1 MIQRILSNRATG
13 SGRTHSMS
21 NASAPAAISPAGQ
34 KWRQSFLV
42 YLKPRVIGMLF
53 LGFSAG
59 LPFLLVFSTL
69 SAWLRTYEIS
79 RTAIGMFAWVGL
91 LYSIK
96 FCWAPLVD
104 RLPLPLLTRI
114 LGRRRS
120 WMLIAQLG
128 IVAGLLGLAD
138 LDPRVALMPIAL
150 FSLFVAF
157 CSATQDIAID
167 AYRIEAV
174 AIADQG
180 AMAATYQL
188 GYRSGMLVSGAGALY
203 LSEFFSWD
211 AAYSVMA
218 ACMLVGL
225 VTVLIIK
232 EPEVNVASTAN
243 GRGGFG
249 LNRVVEWFGDAV
261 IGPFAE
267 FFRRN
272 GAFAVLVLSF
282 IGLSRVSDLL
292 FGNIANVFYLDMGYT
307 RSEIGTVSGL
317 FGFAVTMSSAFVGGV
332 VVNRY
337 GPVRLLLFAT
347 ALVAVTN
354 LCFAALAAYGA
365 AHIWYL
371 VGVISADNFAVGFA
385 GTVFIA
391 YFSSLTNAAYT
402 ATQYA
407 LFTSLMLL
415 PGKLLSGFS
424 GMVVDATDFVTF
436 FLYASAAGVPAILLA
451 VVITR
456 KASIDRGKLA

>member
-1 MIQRILSNRATG
+1 MT
-13 SGRTHSMS
+13 
-21 NASAPAAISPAGQ
+21 NASAPAVPGTATQS
-34 KWRQSFLV
+34 WLESFLV
-42 YLKPRVIGMLF
+42 YRKPRVVGMLF
-53 LGFSAG
+53 LGFAAG

-69 SAWLRTYEIS
+69 SAWLRTYDVS

-91 LYSIK
+91 FYSIK

-104 RLPLPLLTRI
+104 RLPLPVLTRV

-128 IVAGLLGLAD
+128 IVAGLLGMAGQ
-138 LDPRVALMPIAL
+138 DPGAALLPIAL
-150 FSLFVAF
+150 FSVFVAF

-167 AYRIEAV
+167 AYRIEAAPV
-174 AIADQG
+174 EDQG

-188 GYRSGMLVSGAGALY
+188 GYRVALLVSGAGALY
-203 LSEFFSWD
+203 LAEFYSWS
-211 AAYSVMA
+211 AAYSVMV
-218 ACMLVGL
+218 ACMLVGP
-225 VTVLIIK
+225 VCVLIIA
-232 EPEVNVASTAN
+232 EPESNASAMP
-243 GRGGFG
+243 GEDESGFG
-249 LNRVVEWFGDAV
+249 LKRFAEWFGDAV

-272 GAFAVLVLSF
+272 GAFALLVLTF

-292 FGNIANVFYLDMGYT
+292 FGNIANVFYIDLGYSL
-307 RSEIGTVSGL
+307 SEIATVAKF
-317 FGFAVTMSSAFVGGV
+317 FGFGVTIFGVFFGGV
-332 VVNRY
+332 IVSRY
-337 GPVRLLLFAT
+337 GPVRPLLAAT

-354 LCFAALAAYGA
+354 LCFAALAAHGSA
-365 AHIWYL
+365 DILYL

-424 GMVVDATDFVTF
+424 GMVVDATDYVTF
-436 FLYASAAGVPAILLA
+436 FLYASAAGVPAVLLA
-451 VVITR
+451 VVIIR
-456 KASIDRGKLA
+456 KAALDRRNAA

>member
-1 MIQRILSNRATG
+1 MT
-13 SGRTHSMS
+13 
-21 NASAPAAISPAGQ
+21 NASAAAATSPAGQ
-34 KWRQSFLV
+34 KWRESLLV

-69 SAWLRTYEIS
+69 SAWLRTYEVS

-104 RLPLPLLTRI
+104 RLPLPVLTRV

-120 WMLIAQLG
+120 WMLVAQLG
-128 IVAGLLGLAD
+128 IVAGLLGMAG
-138 LDPRVALMPIAL
+138 LDPRAALMPVAL
-150 FSLFVAF
+150 FSVFVAF
-157 CSATQDIAID
+157 WSATQDIAID

-174 AIADQG
+174 AVADQG

-188 GYRSGMLVSGAGALY
+188 GYRSGMLASGAGALY

-232 EPEVNVASTAN
+232 EPEVNVAATAN
-243 GRGGFG
+243 ERGGSFG
-249 LNRVVEWFGDAV
+249 FNRVVSWFGDAV

-272 GAFAVLVLSF
+272 GAFALLVLTF

-317 FGFAVTMSSAFVGGV
+317 FGFGVTMGSAFIGGIV
-332 VVNRY
+332 VSRY

-354 LCFAALAAYGA
+354 LCFAALAAHGV

-385 GTVFIA
+385 STVFIA
-391 YFSSLTNAAYT
+391 YFSSLTHAAYT

-407 LFTSLMLL
+407 LFSSLMLL
-415 PGKLLSGFS
+415 PGKFLSGFS
-424 GMVVDATDFVTF
+424 GMVVDAADYVTF
-436 FLYASAAGVPAILLA
+436 FIYASAAGIPAIVLA
-451 VVITR
+451 VFITR
-456 KASIDRGKLA
+456 RAALDRREAA

>member
-1 MIQRILSNRATG
+1 M
-13 SGRTHSMS
+13 M
-21 NASAPAAISPAGQ
+21 NASAPAAPPPAAHN
-34 KWRQSFLV
+34 WRESLLV

-69 SAWLRTYEIS
+69 SAWLRTYDVS

-91 LYSIK
+91 LYSLK

-104 RLPLPLLTRI
+104 RLPLPVLTRI

-128 IVAGLLGLAD
+128 IVAGLLGMAG
-138 LDPRVALMPIAL
+138 LDPSAALMPVAL
-150 FSLFVAF
+150 FSVFVAF

-174 AIADQG
+174 AVEDQG

-188 GYRSGMLVSGAGALY
+188 GYRVALLVSGAGALY

-211 AAYSVMA
+211 AAYTVMA

-225 VTVLIIK
+225 VTVLIIN
-232 EPEVNVASTAN
+232 EPAGNVAAAAN
-243 GRGGFG
+243 DDRGGFG
-249 LNRVVEWFGDAV
+249 PDRVVAWFGDAV

-272 GAFAVLVLSF
+272 GAFALLVLIF

-292 FGNIANVFYLDMGYT
+292 FGNIANVFYLDLGYT
-307 RSEIGTVSGL
+307 LSEIATVAKL
-317 FGFAVTMSSAFVGGV
+317 FGFGVTVGSAFVGGIV
-332 VVNRY
+332 VSRY
-337 GPVRLLLFAT
+337 GPVRPLLFAT

-354 LCFAALAAYGA
+354 LCFAALAFHDVAD
-365 AHIWYL
+365 IRYL
-371 VGVISADNFAVGFA
+371 AGVISADNFAVGFA

-424 GMVVDATDFVTF
+424 GMVVDATDYVTF
-436 FLYASAAGVPAILLA
+436 FLYASAAGIPAIVLA
-451 VVITR
+451 VIITR
-456 KASIDRGKLA
+456 KTVRDRRNVA

>member
-1 MIQRILSNRATG
+1 MT
-13 SGRTHSMS
+13 
-21 NASAPAAISPAGQ
+21 NASAPAATPAAAQ
-34 KWRQSFLV
+34 NWLQSLLV

-69 SAWLRTYEIS
+69 SAWLQTNEVS

-91 LYSIK
+91 LYSVK

-104 RLPLPLLTRI
+104 RLPLPVLTRV

-128 IVAGLLGLAD
+128 IIAGLLGMAG
-138 LDPRVALMPIAL
+138 LDPSAALLPVAL
-150 FSLFVAF
+150 FSVFVAF

-174 AIADQG
+174 AAVDQG

-188 GYRSGMLVSGAGALY
+188 GYRIALLVSGAGALY

-225 VTVLIIK
+225 VTVLIIN
-232 EPEVNVASTAN
+232 EPEGNVAATAN
-243 GRGGFG
+243 EGRGGFG
-249 LNRVVEWFGDAV
+249 LNRVVAWFGGAV

-272 GAFAVLVLSF
+272 GAYALLVLTF

-292 FGNIANVFYLDMGYT
+292 FGNIANVFYLDLGYT
-307 RSEIGTVSGL
+307 RSEIATVAKV
-317 FGFAVTMSSAFVGGV
+317 FGFGITIASAFLGGV
-332 VVNRY
+332 VVSRY
-337 GPVRLLLFAT
+337 GPVRPLLVAT

-354 LCFAALAAYGA
+354 LGFAALAAHGVA
-365 AHIWYL
+365 DLRYL
-371 VGVISADNFAVGFA
+371 AGVISADNFAVGFA

-424 GMVVDATDFVTF
+424 GMVVDGTDYVTF
-436 FLYASAAGVPAILLA
+436 FLYASAAGIPAIVLA
-451 VVITR
+451 VIITR
-456 KASIDRGKLA
+456 KAVLERRNAA

>member
-1 MIQRILSNRATG
+1 M
-13 SGRTHSMS
+13 GRPQEAVNHRMS
-21 NASAPAAISPAGQ
+21 NVSAPAATPAETRN
-34 KWRQSFLV
+34 WRESLLV
-42 YLKPRVIGMLF
+42 YRKPRVIGMLF

-69 SAWLRTYEIS
+69 SAWLRTYEVS

-104 RLPLPLLTRI
+104 RLPLPLLTRV

-120 WMLIAQLG
+120 WMLFAQFG
-128 IVAGLLGLAD
+128 IVAGLLGMAG
-138 LDPRVALMPIAL
+138 LDPTVALLPVAL
-150 FSLFVAF
+150 FSVFVAF

-174 AIADQG
+174 AAEDQG

-188 GYRSGMLVSGAGALY
+188 GYRIALLVSGAGALY
-203 LSEFFSWD
+203 LSDFFSWS
-211 AAYSVMA
+211 AAYYVMA
-218 ACMLVGL
+218 ACMLVGP
-225 VTVLIIK
+225 VTALIID
-232 EPEVNVASTAN
+232 EPEGNVQAGAAA
-243 GRGGFG
+243 GRVGFG
-249 LNRVVEWFGDAV
+249 LTRVAAWFGDAV

-272 GAFAVLVLSF
+272 GSFALLLLTF

-292 FGNIANVFYLDMGYT
+292 FGNIANVFYLDLGYT
-307 RSEIGTVSGL
+307 RSEIATVAKL
-317 FGFAVTMSSAFVGGV
+317 FGFGITIGSAFVGGIAV
-332 VVNRY
+332 SRY
-337 GPVRLLLFAT
+337 GPVRPLLLAT

-354 LCFAALAAYGA
+354 LCFAALAAHGVA
-365 AHIWYL
+365 DIRYL
-371 VGVISADNFAVGFA
+371 AGVISADNFAVGFA

-391 YFSSLTNAAYT
+391 YFSSLTHAAYT

-424 GMVVDATDFVTF
+424 GMMVDATDYVTF
-436 FLYASAAGVPAILLA
+436 FLYASAAGIPAIVLA
-451 VVITR
+451 VIITR
-456 KASIDRGKLA
+456 RAGFGGGNVP

>member
-1 MIQRILSNRATG
+1 MTNS
-13 SGRTHSMS
+13 
-21 NASAPAAISPAGQ
+21 SAPAALPASQ
-34 KWRQSFLV
+34 NWIESFLV

-128 IVAGLLGLAD
+128 IVAGLLGLAS
-138 LDPRVALMPIAL
+138 LDPHVALMPIAL
-150 FSLFVAF
+150 FSVFVAF

-174 AIADQG
+174 AIEDQG

-232 EPEVNVASTAN
+232 EPEVNVASMASE
-243 GRGGFG
+243 RGGSFG
-249 LNRVVEWFGDAV
+249 VNRVVEWFGDAV
-261 IGPFAE
+261 MGPFAE

-272 GAFAVLVLSF
+272 GAFALLVLSF

-317 FGFAVTMSSAFVGGV
+317 FGFAVTMSSAFVGGI

-337 GPVRLLLFAT
+337 GPVRLLLVAT

-354 LCFAALAAYGA
+354 LFFAALAAYGV

-391 YFSSLTNAAYT
+391 YFSSLTHAAYT

-424 GMVVDATDFVTF
+424 GMVVDATDYVTF
-436 FLYASAAGVPAILLA
+436 FLYASAAGIPAVILA
-451 VVITR
+451 VVIVR
-456 KASIDRGKLA
+456 KAALVRQDAA

>member
-1 MIQRILSNRATG
+1 
-13 SGRTHSMS
+13 
-21 NASAPAAISPAGQ
+21 
-34 KWRQSFLV
+34 
-42 YLKPRVIGMLF
+42 MLF

-69 SAWLRTYEIS
+69 SAWLRTYEVS
-79 RTAIGMFAWVGL
+79 RSAIGMFAWVGL
-91 LYSIK
+91 LYSVK

-104 RLPLPLLTRI
+104 RLPLPVLTRV

-128 IVAGLLGLAD
+128 IVAGLLGMAG
-138 LDPRVALMPIAL
+138 LDPGAALLPVAL
-150 FSLFVAF
+150 FSIFVAF

-174 AIADQG
+174 AAEDQG

-188 GYRSGMLVSGAGALY
+188 GYRIALLASGAGALY
-203 LSEFFSWD
+203 LADFVSWS

-218 ACMLVGL
+218 ASMLVGM
-225 VTVLIIK
+225 VTVLVID
-232 EPEVNVASTAN
+232 EPEHSVRTAS
-243 GRGGFG
+243 GDVGGGFG
-249 LNRVVEWFGDAV
+249 LQHAVAWFGDAV

-272 GAFAVLVLSF
+272 GAFALLVLTF

-292 FGNIANVFYLDMGYT
+292 FGNIANVFYVDLGYT
-307 RSEIGTVSGL
+307 LSQIATVAKV
-317 FGFAVTMSSAFVGGV
+317 FGFGVTIGGAFLGGV
-332 VVNRY
+332 VVSRY
-337 GPVRLLLFAT
+337 GPVRPLLFAT
-347 ALVAVTN
+347 ALVAITN
-354 LCFAALAAYGA
+354 LCFAALAAYGVA
-365 AHIWYL
+365 DIRYL
-371 VGVISADNFAVGFA
+371 AGVISADNFAVGFA

-391 YFSSLTNAAYT
+391 YFSSLTHAAYT

-424 GMVVDATDFVTF
+424 GMVVDAADYVTF
-436 FLYASAAGVPAILLA
+436 FLYASAAGIPAIVLA
-451 VVITR
+451 VFITR
-456 KASIDRGKLA
+456 RAALDRREAA

>member
-1 MIQRILSNRATG
+1 MT
-13 SGRTHSMS
+13 
-21 NASAPAAISPAGQ
+21 NASAPAVPPPAAHN
-34 KWRQSFLV
+34 WRVSLLV

-69 SAWLRTYEIS
+69 SAWLRTYEVS
-79 RTAIGMFAWVGL
+79 RSAIGMFAWVGL
-91 LYSIK
+91 LYSVK

-104 RLPLPLLTRI
+104 RLPLPVLTRV

-128 IVAGLLGLAD
+128 IVAGLLGMAG
-138 LDPRVALMPIAL
+138 LDPGAALLPVAL
-150 FSLFVAF
+150 FSIFVAF

-174 AIADQG
+174 AAEDQG

-188 GYRSGMLVSGAGALY
+188 GYRIALLASGAGALY
-203 LSEFFSWD
+203 LADFVSWS

-218 ACMLVGL
+218 ASMLVGM
-225 VTVLIIK
+225 VTVLVID
-232 EPEVNVASTAN
+232 EPEHSVRTAS
-243 GRGGFG
+243 GDVRGGFG
-249 LNRVVEWFGDAV
+249 LQHAVAWFGDAV

-272 GAFAVLVLSF
+272 GAFALLVLTF

-292 FGNIANVFYLDMGYT
+292 FGNIANVFYVDLGFT
-307 RSEIGTVSGL
+307 LSQIATVAKV
-317 FGFAVTMSSAFVGGV
+317 FGFGVTIGGAFLGGV
-332 VVNRY
+332 VVSRY
-337 GPVRLLLFAT
+337 GPVRPLLFAT
-347 ALVAVTN
+347 ALVAITN
-354 LCFAALAAYGA
+354 LCFAALAAYGVA
-365 AHIWYL
+365 DIRYL
-371 VGVISADNFAVGFA
+371 AGVISADNFAVGFA

-391 YFSSLTNAAYT
+391 YFSSLTHAAYT

-424 GMVVDATDFVTF
+424 GMVVDATDYVTF
-436 FLYASAAGVPAILLA
+436 FLYASAAGIPAIVLA
-451 VVITR
+451 VFITR
-456 KASIDRGKLA
+456 RAALDRREAA

>member
-1 MIQRILSNRATG
+1 MT
-13 SGRTHSMS
+13 
-21 NASAPAAISPAGQ
+21 NASATAATPADTRNWLESL
-34 KWRQSFLV
+34 LV

-104 RLPLPLLTRI
+104 RLPLPVLTRV

-120 WMLIAQLG
+120 WMLLAQLG
-128 IVAGLLGLAD
+128 IVAGLLGMAG
-138 LDPRVALMPIAL
+138 LDPREALTPIAL
-150 FSLFVAF
+150 FSVFVAF

-174 AIADQG
+174 AVEDQG

-203 LSEFFSWD
+203 LSDFFSWD

-232 EPEVNVASTAN
+232 EPEANVAAAASEH
-243 GRGGFG
+243 GGDFG
-249 LNRVVEWFGDAV
+249 YNRVVAWFRDAV

-267 FFRRN
+267 FFRRS
-272 GAFAVLVLSF
+272 GPFALLVLSF

-317 FGFAVTMSSAFVGGV
+317 FGFCVTMSSAFLGGIV
-332 VVNRY
+332 VSRF

-354 LCFAALAAYGA
+354 LCFAALAAHGVAY
-365 AHIWYL
+365 IWYL

-424 GMVVDATDFVTF
+424 GMVVDAADYVTF
-436 FLYASAAGVPAILLA
+436 FLYASVAGVPAIVLA
-451 VVITR
+451 VIIAR
-456 KASIDRGKLA
+456 KAALDRRNAA

>member
-1 MIQRILSNRATG
+1 
-13 SGRTHSMS
+13 
-21 NASAPAAISPAGQ
+21 
-34 KWRQSFLV
+34 
-42 YLKPRVIGMLF
+42 MLF

-69 SAWLRTYEIS
+69 SAWLRTYEVS
-79 RTAIGMFAWVGL
+79 RSAIGMFAWVGL
-91 LYSIK
+91 LYSVK

-104 RLPLPLLTRI
+104 RLPLPVLTRV

-128 IVAGLLGLAD
+128 IVAGLLGMAG
-138 LDPRVALMPIAL
+138 LDPGAALLPVAL
-150 FSLFVAF
+150 FSIFVAF

-174 AIADQG
+174 AAEDQG

-188 GYRSGMLVSGAGALY
+188 GYRIALLASGAGALY
-203 LSEFFSWD
+203 LADFVSWS

-218 ACMLVGL
+218 ASMLVGM
-225 VTVLIIK
+225 VTVLVID
-232 EPEVNVASTAN
+232 EPEHSVRTAS
-243 GRGGFG
+243 GDVGGGFG
-249 LNRVVEWFGDAV
+249 LQHAVAWFGDAV

-272 GAFAVLVLSF
+272 GAFALLVLTF

-292 FGNIANVFYLDMGYT
+292 FGNIANVFYVDLGFT
-307 RSEIGTVSGL
+307 LSQIATVAKV
-317 FGFAVTMSSAFVGGV
+317 FGFGVTIGGAFLGGV
-332 VVNRY
+332 VVSRY
-337 GPVRLLLFAT
+337 GPVRPLLFAT
-347 ALVAVTN
+347 ALVAITN
-354 LCFAALAAYGA
+354 LCFAALAAYGVA
-365 AHIWYL
+365 DIRYL
-371 VGVISADNFAVGFA
+371 AGVISADNFAVGFA

-391 YFSSLTNAAYT
+391 YFSSLTHAAYT

-424 GMVVDATDFVTF
+424 GMVVDATDYVAF
-436 FLYASAAGVPAILLA
+436 FLYASAAGIPAIVLA
-451 VVITR
+451 VFITR
-456 KASIDRGKLA
+456 RAALDRREAA

>member
-1 MIQRILSNRATG
+1 MT
-13 SGRTHSMS
+13 
-21 NASAPAAISPAGQ
+21 NASATAAAPADTRNWLESL
-34 KWRQSFLV
+34 LV
-42 YLKPRVIGMLF
+42 YLNPRVLGMLF

-59 LPFLLVFSTL
+59 LPFLLVFTTL
-69 SAWLRTYEIS
+69 SAWLRTFEVS

-104 RLPLPLLTRI
+104 RLPLPVLTRV

-128 IVAGLLGLAD
+128 IVAGLLGMAG
-138 LDPRVALMPIAL
+138 LDPSAALLPVAL
-150 FSLFVAF
+150 FSVFIAF

-174 AIADQG
+174 AAEDQG

-188 GYRSGMLVSGAGALY
+188 GYRLAMLVSGAGALY
-203 LSEFFSWD
+203 LADFVSWN

-225 VTVLIIK
+225 ATVLVID
-232 EPEVNVASTAN
+232 EPEGNVAAAAN
-243 GRGGFG
+243 DDGGDFG
-249 LNRVVEWFGDAV
+249 LKGAVAWFGDAV

-272 GAFAVLVLSF
+272 GAYALLLLTF

-292 FGNIANVFYLDMGYT
+292 FGNIANVFYLDLGYT
-307 RSEIGTVSGL
+307 LSEIATVAKV
-317 FGFAVTMSSAFVGGV
+317 FGFAVTIGGAFLGGIV
-332 VVNRY
+332 VSRY
-337 GPVRLLLFAT
+337 GPVRPLLFAT

-354 LCFAALAAYGA
+354 LCFAALAAYGVA
-365 AHIWYL
+365 DVRYL
-371 VGVISADNFAVGFA
+371 AGVISADNFAVGFA

-391 YFSSLTNAAYT
+391 YFSSLTHAAYT

-424 GMVVDATDFVTF
+424 GMVVDATDYVTF
-436 FLYASAAGVPAILLA
+436 FLYASAAGIPAIVLA
-451 VVITR
+451 VIITR
-456 KASIDRGKLA
+456 KAALDRRNAA

>member
-1 MIQRILSNRATG
+1 
-13 SGRTHSMS
+13 
-21 NASAPAAISPAGQ
+21 
-34 KWRQSFLV
+34 
-42 YLKPRVIGMLF
+42 MLF

-69 SAWLRTYEIS
+69 SAWLRTYEVS
-79 RTAIGMFAWVGL
+79 RSAIGMFAWVGL
-91 LYSIK
+91 LYSVK

-104 RLPLPLLTRI
+104 RLPLPVLTRV

-128 IVAGLLGLAD
+128 IVAGLLGMAG
-138 LDPRVALMPIAL
+138 LDPGAALLPVAL
-150 FSLFVAF
+150 FSIFVAF

-174 AIADQG
+174 AAEDQG

-188 GYRSGMLVSGAGALY
+188 GYRIALLASGAGALY
-203 LSEFFSWD
+203 LADFVSWS

-218 ACMLVGL
+218 ASMLVGM
-225 VTVLIIK
+225 VTVLVID
-232 EPEVNVASTAN
+232 EPEHSVRTAS
-243 GRGGFG
+243 GDVGGGFG
-249 LNRVVEWFGDAV
+249 LQHAVAWFGDAV

-272 GAFAVLVLSF
+272 GAFALLVLTF

-292 FGNIANVFYLDMGYT
+292 FGNIANVFYVDLGFT
-307 RSEIGTVSGL
+307 LSQIATVAKV
-317 FGFAVTMSSAFVGGV
+317 FGFGVTIGGAFLGGV
-332 VVNRY
+332 VVSRY
-337 GPVRLLLFAT
+337 GPVRPLLFAT
-347 ALVAVTN
+347 ALVAITN
-354 LCFAALAAYGA
+354 LCFAALAAYGVA
-365 AHIWYL
+365 DIRYL
-371 VGVISADNFAVGFA
+371 AGVISADNFAVGFA

-391 YFSSLTNAAYT
+391 YFSSLTHAAYT

-424 GMVVDATDFVTF
+424 GMVVDATDYVTF
-436 FLYASAAGVPAILLA
+436 FLYASAAGIPAIVLA
-451 VVITR
+451 VFITR
-456 KASIDRGKLA
+456 RAALDRREAA

>member
-1 MIQRILSNRATG
+1 MT
-13 SGRTHSMS
+13 
-21 NASAPAAISPAGQ
+21 NASASVATPADTHN
-34 KWRQSFLV
+34 WRESFLV
-42 YLKPRVIGMLF
+42 YLKPRVVGMLF

-69 SAWLRTYEIS
+69 SAWLRTYEVS
-79 RTAIGMFAWVGL
+79 RSAIGMFAWVGL
-91 LYSIK
+91 LYSVK
-96 FCWAPLVD
+96 VFWAPLVD
-104 RLPLPLLTRI
+104 RLPLPLLTRV

-128 IVAGLLGLAD
+128 IVAGLLGMAGLNPGA
-138 LDPRVALMPIAL
+138 ALLPVAL
-150 FSLFVAF
+150 FSVFVAF

-174 AIADQG
+174 AAEDQG

-188 GYRSGMLVSGAGALY
+188 GYRIALLVSGAGALY
-203 LSEFFSWD
+203 LADFISWS
-211 AAYSVMA
+211 AAYTVMA

-225 VTVLIIK
+225 LTVLIID
-232 EPEVNVASTAN
+232 EPEGNLRADSAVDPKRFVPAGVIA
-243 GRGGFG
+243 
-249 LNRVVEWFGDAV
+249 WFGDAV

-272 GAFAVLVLSF
+272 RAFALLVLTF

-292 FGNIANVFYLDMGYT
+292 FGNIANVLYLDLGYT
-307 RSEIGTVSGL
+307 LSEIATVAKL
-317 FGFAVTMSSAFVGGV
+317 FGFGVTIGGAFLGGIV
-332 VVNRY
+332 VSRY
-337 GPVRLLLFAT
+337 GPIRPLLAAT

-354 LCFAALAAYGA
+354 LCFAALAAHGVA
-365 AHIWYL
+365 DIRYL
-371 VGVISADNFAVGFA
+371 AGVISADNFAVGFA

-391 YFSSLTNAAYT
+391 YFSSLTHAAYT

-424 GMVVDATDFVTF
+424 GMVVDATDYVTF
-436 FLYASAAGVPAILLA
+436 FLYASAAGIPAVILA
-451 VVITR
+451 VFIMR
-456 KASIDRGKLA
+456 KAALDRRNAA